1 MPACPCRHDAEHG
14 TCTEDSVYASKTSK
28 HGFSISQHT
37 ALPKTVQNN
46 YVRGMYLPAPT
57 GTPADVPDWGIP
69 AHCHAWWTG
78 MSPQPTYKMPSVV
91 EVTKGTRVQGTPES
105 LPVLKSPGLLVP
117 PARITHHLLELLAT
131 ASIFFCPTLPSLQ
144 TTSAS
149 ALASP
154 QYLERSYLSAL
165 PAKVEACLDPPS
177 PENAHQYSTKGK
189 SRV

>member
-1 MPACPCRHDAEHG
+1 MPSRCRAWHVYRGLRIRKQNIETWLFNPTAHSPAQDSSEQLRTAC
-14 TCTEDSVYASKTSK
+14 
-28 HGFSISQHT
+28 
-37 ALPKTVQNN
+37 N
-46 YVRGMYLPAPT
+46 LPAPA

-69 AHCHAWWTG
+69 AHCDAWWTG
-78 MSPQPTYKMPSVV
+78 MSPEPTYKMPSVV

-117 PARITHHLLELLAT
+117 PARITHNLLELLAT

-165 PAKVEACLDPPS
+165 PAKVEACADPPS